1 LKQNT
6 NILFYLTGFLICI
19 DQFTKLWVRLRLP
32 FGETSQVFSW
42 LSLTHHR
49 NSGFAFSYLQTL
61 PPALQNIFFVAIP
74 AFSLFLIVL
83 IFIKIQDNQTLPS
96 YALTAILGGAIG
108 NMIDRFE
115 EGPVLDIFQIQ
126 IGAFASPPFNL
137 ADISIVLGVG
147 LLFLNTL
154 FYRKRGALA

>member
-1 LKQNT
+1 
-6 NILFYLTGFLICI
+6 
-19 DQFTKLWVRLRLP
+19 
-32 FGETSQVFSW
+32 
-42 LSLTHHR
+42 
-49 NSGFAFSYLQTL
+49 
-61 PPALQNIFFVAIP
+61 VAIP